1 MGLDIYFSKAKALA
15 AGLVITEETNGTPED
30 IARASEDCP
39 PFSVDQDYIKWLSEK
54 SSVTQVPGTD
64 YLVNVDVME
73 DGLAIRANRWGT
85 TYAPLTAW
93 LTKHGIEWSEA

>member
-30 IARASEDCP
+30 IARSIELGDRENP
-39 PFSVDQDYIKWLSEK
+39 GYLQWLQEI
-54 SSVTQVPGTD
+54 SSVTNVPGTT
-64 YLVNVDVME
+64 YLVNVDVMDE
-73 DGLAIRANRWGT
+73 GLAIRANKWGP